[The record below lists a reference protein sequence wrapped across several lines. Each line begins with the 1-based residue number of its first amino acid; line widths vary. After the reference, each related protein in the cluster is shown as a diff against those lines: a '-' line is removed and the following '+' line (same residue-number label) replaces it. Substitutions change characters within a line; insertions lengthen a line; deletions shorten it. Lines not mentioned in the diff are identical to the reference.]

1 MTEASTTAATASEA
15 PSGRSGWQHAT
26 PYTMIAVYLLGPLLL
41 IPAFDEQGAVVP
53 VLILIFGTAAL
64 AGLVDGWTYRFTWSL
79 PILAGVGFL
88 LAKALYFNDGTF
100 IYALGCGFTAA
111 LAAWIGSSLASR
123 KG

>member
-1 MTEASTTAATASEA
+1 MTEAPTTAGEA

-26 PYTMIAVYLLGPLLL
+26 PYVMIAVYLLGPLLL
-41 IPAFDEQGAVVP
+41 IPAFGGQGAVVP
-53 VLILIFGTAAL
+53 VLVLIFGTAAL
-64 AGLVDGWTYRFTWSL
+64 AGLIDGWTYRFTWSL
-79 PILAGVGFL
+79 PVLAGVGFL

-111 LAAWIGSSLASR
+111 LTAQLGSLLADR